1 MLENTGIYARA
12 IPRQSLP
19 VLLRSFFHSA
29 NFECFAIVAITHTAM
44 TGVVVIRDL
53 VGFEVHQRVGDT
65 RPFVSIESP
74 NQSLH
79 FILRSLSLTSEK

>member
-1 MLENTGIYARA
+1 
-12 IPRQSLP
+12 
-19 VLLRSFFHSA
+19 
-29 NFECFAIVAITHTAM
+29 M